1 VSQNWYCYGKT
12 VAERAAW
19 EAAAEL
25 GVDLVVV
32 NPVLVQGPA
41 LQPAVNASLTHVLKY
56 LNGSTKTY
64 ANAVQAYVH
73 VRDTAA
79 AHLRVFEAP
88 AAAGRYLCADGA
100 VLHREDVVT
109 ILRKFFPQYPIPK
122 RSVHAYISPSAIPK
136 RLKQNNSGRELN

>member
-1 VSQNWYCYGKT
+1 MHPARHGRPRLVAKTLFLCVCQNWYCYGKT
-12 VAERAAW
+12 VAEREAW
-19 EAAAEL
+19 EAAAAR

-56 LNGSTKTY
+56 LDGSAKTF

-79 AHLRVFEAP
+79 AHVLVFEAP
-88 AAAGRYLCADGA
+88 AAAGRYLCVADGA
-100 VLHREDVVT
+100 GGAAR
-109 ILRKFFPQYPIPK
+109 
-122 RSVHAYISPSAIPK
+122 
-136 RLKQNNSGRELN
+136 RLLP